1 MAFTEKKKLLEL
13 SPDKIVPNPA
23 QPRLDFPQDELL
35 QLAESI
41 RQNGVLQPILV
52 RRDRDRYILVAGERR
67 WRASRMAGLKTIP
80 AIVQELSP
88 QDGAVLALI
97 ENMQRSDLNF
107 FEEAAAIYA
116 LMQDRSMTQ
125 EETASLANK
134 IRLLRLS
141 GEEQRMV
148 LENHLTERHARALL
162 RMEDPE
168 KRMAVLKTV
177 IARKM
182 NVAQTDTYIKSLL
195 EQEGQAKRPKRTF
208 IAKDVRLFLNTID
221 HAVQTMKEAGI
232 GAAFQRKE
240 TDEYY
245 ECVVRI
251 PKSAA
256 HKAS

>member
-1 MAFTEKKKLLEL
+1 MEASGGMTG
-13 SPDKIVPNPA
+13 DT
-23 QPRLDFPQDELL
+23 
-35 QLAESI
+35 
-41 RQNGVLQPILV
+41 GC
-52 RRDRDRYILVAGERR
+52 DRYAY
-67 WRASRMAGLKTIP
+67 
-80 AIVQELSP
+80 
-88 QDGAVLALI
+88 
-97 ENMQRSDLNF
+97 N
-107 FEEAAAIYA
+107 
-116 LMQDRSMTQ
+116 
-125 EETASLANK
+125 
-134 IRLLRLS
+134 LRLADRCS
-141 GEEQRMV
+141 SACHIQQVMYTAHDRRNIGPKGRQV

-168 KRMAVLKTV
+168 KRMAALKTV
-177 IARKM
+177 IERKM

>member
-1 MAFTEKKKLLEL
+1 MAFAEKKRLLEL

-116 LMQDRSMTQ
+116 LMQDRAMTQ
-125 EETASLANK
+125 EETARRLGMSRRRLQTRSVCCGFPAKSSAWCWKTTLRSVMHVLYLEWK
-134 IRLLRLS
+134 IR
-141 GEEQRMV
+141 
-148 LENHLTERHARALL
+148 
-162 RMEDPE
+162 
-168 KRMAVLKTV
+168 
-177 IARKM
+177 
-182 NVAQTDTYIKSLL
+182 
-195 EQEGQAKRPKRTF
+195 
-208 IAKDVRLFLNTID
+208 
-221 HAVQTMKEAGI
+221 
-232 GAAFQRKE
+232 
-240 TDEYY
+240 
-245 ECVVRI
+245 
-251 PKSAA
+251 KSAWQ
-256 HKAS
+256 H

>member
-1 MAFTEKKKLLEL
+1 MAFTEKKRLLEL

-107 FEEAAAIYA
+107 FSQI
-116 LMQDRSMTQ
+116 
-125 EETASLANK
+125 ASSSWTPSGRKLG
-134 IRLLRLS
+134 LPQPLRLRKQCQ
-141 GEEQRMV
+141 GMLQRV
-148 LENHLTERHARALL
+148 
-162 RMEDPE
+162 
-168 KRMAVLKTV
+168 
-177 IARKM
+177 
-182 NVAQTDTYIKSLL
+182 LL
-195 EQEGQAKRPKRTF
+195 ECSTPDSSSEG
-208 IAKDVRLFLNTID
+208 
-221 HAVQTMKEAGI
+221 
-232 GAAFQRKE
+232 
-240 TDEYY
+240 
-245 ECVVRI
+245 C
-251 PKSAA
+251 
-256 HKAS
+256 